1 MRDQALAL
9 IVVLAAATSI
19 RSDGAGHRENIF
31 SRIASRATGAVA
43 DIVDPDAIIDQV
55 DVNALMERVD
65 IDALLDRI
73 DVNALM
79 ERVDVNALLDEV
91 DVNALLDRVDPDVIL
106 DKVDVDALMERVDI
120 DALMERVDVNALVG
134 RVDPNVILDKVD
146 VNALLEEVD
155 VNAVMERVDI
165 DALMDRVDVKELT
178 DRAGIPEIVRES
190 TGELAGSAMDVL
202 RRQIVALDTIFGR
215 ALYRLTRR
223 DPSDRPTAPPEL
235 EAATGVDEVGRGQ
248 VTGHYA
254 GPASR
259 LAAYAADA
267 LVIGISLMLMLL
279 AVTYL
284 VDTLFQVQMSAD
296 WRSGFAGVL
305 VGGFWSFL
313 YYFVS
318 WALAG
323 RTIGMALIGL
333 RVTSREGSPVTG
345 RQAFVRALV
354 FPISFLLF
362 GLGFLG
368 IVISPERRTL
378 HDAAAGTTVVYDW
391 GDRPAELPAP
401 LTSWVMRH
409 EPDDGE
415 PVPVITD

>member
-1 MRDQALAL
+1 
-9 IVVLAAATSI
+9 
-19 RSDGAGHRENIF
+19 
-31 SRIASRATGAVA
+31 
-43 DIVDPDAIIDQV
+43 
-55 DVNALMERVD
+55 MERVD
-65 IDALLDRI
+65 VDALLDRI

-79 ERVDVNALLDEV
+79 TRVDVNALLDEV
-91 DVNALLDRVDPDVIL
+91 DVNALV
-106 DKVDVDALMERVDI
+106 
-120 DALMERVDVNALVG
+120 
-134 RVDPNVILDKVD
+134 
-146 VNALLEEVD
+146 EEVD

-190 TGELAGSAMDVL
+190 TGELAGSAMDVI

-223 DPSDRPTAPPEL
+223 DPSTRPTAPPEL
-235 EAATGVDEVGRGQ
+235 EAATGVDEGGRGQ

-254 GPASR
+254 GPISR
-259 LAAYAADA
+259 LATYAADA
-267 LVIGISLMLMLL
+267 LVIGVSLMLMLL
-279 AVTYL
+279 GVTF
-284 VDTLFQVQMSAD
+284 VTTTLFQVQISPD
-296 WRSGFAGVL
+296 WNNGVAGMV
-305 VGGFWSFL
+305 VGVIWSFL

-333 RVTSREGSPVTG
+333 RVTSREGAPVTG

-368 IVISPERRTL
+368 ILISPERRTL
-378 HDAAAGTTVVYDW
+378 HDAGAGTTIVYDW

-409 EPDDGE
+409 EPGDDLPAPE
-415 PVPVITD
+415 SPD